1 MNHYRDACTAQ
12 KLSKCSKDSLEP
24 KIEDAKF
31 VEKFGDILLERVENV
46 LRSVELYRDDW
57 YYSWYFFFLVN
68 PDDKDGKRYWT

>member
-46 LRSVELYRDDW
+46 LRSVELYRDD
-57 YYSWYFFFLVN
+57 
-68 PDDKDGKRYWT
+68 